1 MPVVSICDLSKYDG
15 QEVTVRGW
23 LYNIR
28 SSGKIIFPIL
38 RDGSGLLQCIVF
50 KNNVSP
56 EVFEKAK
63 ALTQESSLELTGTA
77 RKVPEGKSAPG
88 GYELDVKDLVV
99 VQLVPAGAAVPDYS
113 EGTWHRVPDGSAP
126 PLDSLVAPA
135 CHFEDPS

>member
-50 KNNVSP
+50 KNNVTP

-63 ALTQESSLELTGTA
+63 TSDSG
-77 RKVPEGKSAPG
+77 VF
-88 GYELDVKDLVV
+88 
-99 VQLVPAGAAVPDYS
+99 AGADRVRSGKCQRASRLRV
-113 EGTWHRVPDGSAP
+113 GTNWTLRIW
-126 PLDSLVAPA
+126 
-135 CHFEDPS
+135 